1 MSKYTKTVAAT
12 PEAERANISKSLKTS
27 INKHTGFGNIKD
39 HSKSLPIDTNE
50 AAGYSP
56 EVVALAGQLKYQG
69 EQDFTPSGGQNQKFS
84 DAFYLQYAQRQIN
97 MSFNGHYDK
106 VLGGLDVAPDP
117 KYAQYS
123 YEEIIAMANN
133 GVNIPKAVLG
143 WAKGQQEADVTDYVI
158 VSDVKSKKAQED
170 IIKKS
175 EKTNEY
181 AGKASDIS
189 KKQKNILN
197 QSSIDKT
204 EKMVNEWKEL
214 DKKKKEGTITS
225 SEYAEYTKLSKKLD
239 KNSDIIKQMQN
250 DAVQLD
256 DFLDSIDDL
265 QNKTTEGRN
274 IAGSTINAAANL
286 SNLDDGLN
294 IFHRAHAYKMAS
306 TTSSSLADRLS
317 GINDIQL
324 SLVAEKIGHDLENI
338 SNEANVIINSD
349 TTKEIISF
357 ADEYTHTAEHIENV
371 LDIESFS
378 TDKTEVKDT
387 DEQNENKDE
396 VSKNKNQNET
406 TSTKTDNQTQT
417 NILAEIT
424 SDQKDITLNNK
435 NSSESESTEMKNGTD
450 ITNTQNISDENKNTK
465 ESAENEIINNTEIET
480 EENKENT
487 DSPKSVIQEEEK
499 TNNVVNN
506 DTNTISEDNIDNTI
520 NNDTNSISEE
530 STDAVVNSNTNTIS
544 ENNIDDAINNN
555 VTVLTEDD
563 NNTNNTILNN
573 NQTNNTNSDSNLN
586 EEDTTN
592 VDTAKI
598 NSAIPGVNTELE
610 PQNIAEPDANTQDI
624 IPENENFVSNQNS
637 EQEINENETIIN
649 SDTDDNETSET
660 TNRQTDTNTED
671 LKEYVVQNIVQGRQP
686 EDLISSYNGTHKFEV
701 TETKKTSKSDNST
714 SNTEKT
720 NKTEKNNQKEEIVD
734 HQASLKDEYGN
745 NFDFVK
751 LVVANNIVSL
761 IGLGPASFTFAI
773 LKWAAIVG
781 LSILDLYSKKGI
793 VDESGELADKDA
805 KSAEDASK
813 ALTTKANQ
821 IKAEH
826 DKNFAQS
833 KIYTQQLKE
842 LQNAA
847 IDYQFA
853 MYQNQ
858 IKLVQS
864 GKMKEEDIVEYED
877 PTAGAKSVIRKQVS
891 LMAQKDEK
899 LLSSIEEPKS
909 KVLKTMKESNLSSKG
924 FNDLNTKLTER
935 NDNNDAVG
943 DVIIAETIVAQGII
957 TALIAILMAGGPW
970 CWPLAALWAKT
981 LIQNAAVAATGVA
994 AKLVSD
1000 NVEHKID
1007 DNNKQLQD
1015 QSKSRIEQQKNMS
1028 KAEKNIAKAKL
1039 DKMDNLPAEK
1049 EAHIIS
1055 DEEKQNSGENTLN
1068 QDQNNNQENINN
1080 NSFNNTAYIPQPS
1093 TKDISTG
1100 FNQSSLNA
1108 ELNGNN
1114 PNDVAMANEYAKV
1127 YAKQVN
1133 QSDEKSRSAAAI
1145 ANTDASTKFDTT
1157 DKSDVK
1163 LARFN
1168 KDGAIDSKRRSQ
1180 KVNAASSAQNGRKR
1194 R

>member
-12 PEAERANISKSLKTS
+12 PEADRANVSKSLKTS
-27 INKHTGFGNIKD
+27 IHKHTGFGNIKD

-97 MSFNGHYDK
+97 MSFNGHYEK

-158 VSDVKSKKAQED
+158 VSDNSEYNDENFKNQKTGESEINKIRAQVKDYSVKSKKAQED

-239 KNSDIIKQMQN
+239 KNSDIIKQMQK

-294 IFHRAHAYKMAS
+294 IFYRAHAYKMAS
-306 TTSSSLADRLS
+306 TTSSSLADTLS

-338 SNEANVIINSD
+338 SNEANVSINSD

-371 LDIESFS
+371 LGIESYNA
-378 TDKTEVKDT
+378 DETEVKDT

-396 VSKNKNQNET
+396 VSQNKNQNET
-406 TSTKTDNQTQT
+406 TSTKTENPAKLNASEETT
-417 NILAEIT
+417 PV
-424 SDQKDITLNNK
+424 QKDIVQNK
-435 NSSESESTEMKNGTD
+435 K
-450 ITNTQNISDENKNTK
+450 NISYENKNTK
-465 ESAENEIINNTEIET
+465 ETTENEITNNIEIEEEDNNAPAVTEDETNEIKNNNAPALTENETNEIENNNAPAVTEGETNEIESDNAAVFAKSIAIDPDKENINTESESQNNTAT
-480 EENKENT
+480 
-487 DSPKSVIQEEEK
+487 
-499 TNNVVNN
+499 
-506 DTNTISEDNIDNTI
+506 
-520 NNDTNSISEE
+520 
-530 STDAVVNSNTNTIS
+530 
-544 ENNIDDAINNN
+544 AINSQ
-555 VTVLTEDD
+555 DF
-563 NNTNNTILNN
+563 
-573 NQTNNTNSDSNLN
+573 DS
-586 EEDTTN
+586 
-592 VDTAKI
+592 
-598 NSAIPGVNTELE
+598 
-610 PQNIAEPDANTQDI
+610 
-624 IPENENFVSNQNS
+624 ENENPVSEDQNS
-637 EQEINENETIIN
+637 EIQTNENETADSNI
-649 SDTDDNETSET
+649 DDEAQGI
-660 TNRQTDTNTED
+660 TNQQTDINTED
-671 LKEYVVQNIVQGRQP
+671 FKEYVLQNIVQGRNP
-686 EDLISSYNGTHKFEV
+686 EDLISSYNGSHKFEV

-751 LVVANNIVSL
+751 LVVANNISNL
-761 IGLGPASFTFAI
+761 IGLGPTGFTFVLI
-773 LKWAAIVG
+773 KWAAIVG

-833 KIYTQQLKE
+833 KIYAQQLKE

-970 CWPLAALWAKT
+970 SWPLAALWAKT

-1055 DEEKQNSGENTLN
+1055 DEAKQNLGENTLN
-1068 QDQNNNQENINN
+1068 QNQNNNQENINN
-1080 NSFNNTAYIPQPS
+1080 NSINNNAYIPQPS

-1133 QSDEKSRSAAAI
+1133 QSDERSRSAAAI

-1168 KDGAIDSKRRSQ
+1168 KDGAIDSRRRSQ